1 MREQRKFSLLK
12 KITASLL
19 AIILVFSGLV
29 IMSQSTHA
37 EETTGE
43 VIETDGEIIYSSNYY
58 SIQEYYPTKKA
69 PVKENHVFGGW
80 YQKEEETFKAL
91 SAAEAVAIVDGTST
105 VTAYAKFVP
114 AYVLGVKAQ
123 NAEGTTEDMT
133 GNTSVRMIT
142 SVDSKKYQ
150 KVGFEIYLGNGTTLL
165 TQDDGSALET
175 SRVYKGIKI
184 GTDKTKTATQIFGTA
199 SKHVAV
205 WELTDI
211 WPENHTKIIYVRPYW
226 ITMDG
231 TTVKGLAK
239 YVHIEDGYNGYISIP
254 ISLRTAEL
262 VAAGQLELSYD
273 SEKIEIAK
281 DAAGNMLVE
290 NGKMFDK
297 MAFNGNIA
305 GSIKFVGNTSDATD
319 VAADDIYVNVRFKKA
334 SESTYKGAGKGE
346 FLSFK
351 VSGEKFCNADELIQ
365 KTVDAWDIKY

>member
-239 YVHIEDGYNGYISIP
+239 YVHIEDDYKNYISVP
-254 ISLRTAEL
+254 VNLLTGEA
-262 VAAGQLELSYD
+262 VAAGMMNLTYDQSVTFVGFEKGRLMPEMEHNHD
-273 SEKIEIAK
+273 SEYKTVRI
-281 DAAGNMLVE
+281 
-290 NGKMFDK
+290 
-297 MAFNGNIA
+297 
-305 GSIKFVGNTSDATD
+305 VGNTETANV
-319 VAADDIYVNVRFKKA
+319 VADGIYANVRFVKP
-334 SESTYKGAGKGE
+334 TTTTNFDITVVE
-346 FLSFK
+346 FCDWDENEVDITK
-351 VSGEKFCNADELIQ
+351 V
-365 KTVDAWDIKY
+365 WDITYAVSEN